1 MRGRTEATVLG
12 KIAEFERGR
21 RLVVRE
27 ISLEPGE
34 GEALEGLS
42 MVLTF
47 ADIRDGC
54 LVTVEQLVP
63 DAGPA
68 YDRYRGEVGPG
79 WEASFADLKKYL
91 EGPRLRRVFVE
102 EGLPEN

>member
-1 MRGRTEATVLG
+1 MREM
-12 KIAEFERGR
+12 
-21 RLVVRE
+21 
-27 ISLEPGE
+27 SLEPGE
-34 GEALEGLS
+34 GEALQGLS

-47 ADIRDGC
+47 TDSEDGC

-68 YDRYRGEVGPG
+68 YERYREEVGSG
-79 WEASFADLKKYL
+79 WESSLADLKRYL
-91 EGPRLRRVFVE
+91 EGPRQRRIFLE